1 MMTPRPPSK
10 RRDASCCW
18 CYCYFCKPF
27 RIASSPWGMQG
38 AGCRD
43 ARGGHATFS
52 AGEGRREFGFSFG
65 LFLRSSTG
73 RERVEASEFFPPTFF
88 FFLLLHASLLLERS
102 RPPSPLLDILSTR
115 FLCVCTVI
123 RSKRE
128 RRKNELSLLHRSTL
142 PLFLL
147 LFLAARHLPL
157 FLLLFSSSYFPASSP
172 FSF

>member
-1 MMTPRPPSK
+1 
-10 RRDASCCW
+10 
-18 CYCYFCKPF
+18 
-27 RIASSPWGMQG
+27 MQG

-147 LFLAARHLPL
+147 LFLAARHLLL
-157 FLLLFSSSYFPASSP
+157 FFSSSPLLTSPLLPPSP
-172 FSF
+172 FEAPLQPGKSLSRCSPAAAPHPPS